1 MESQSLNIFLIFYSS
16 LIGLTAITLVI
27 LFWMRTSKFQ
37 EHLNSMKSDLS
48 EAHQFKQL
56 TAQTI
61 ERLSLVFARIPAM
74 ARCYQIFQQSLICP
88 QPPHT
93 QFYRS
98 SRDAVLTFD
107 RTYILKHSLSLNLFQ
122 TAPGA
127 LISLGVLG
135 TIIAFAYCV
144 KNAAPLFSQ
153 TDVQSLS
160 TVVENLFSF
169 GAKSFWPAGCSLVSA
184 LLIQMVIQI
193 QAQSADETLQSLVT
207 NIDAIITPT
216 NIEQISSQSLVELR
230 LQHETINGFT
240 KEFYSQMQGVL
251 EGLARSYV
259 APLTKEIENLGEKY
273 LTQIRDELSSI
284 SQSRGQ
290 MERAMLELH
299 TGFLQAS
306 ADRATEHREALA
318 HANRLNDDLNTGLS
332 HLAGTLQNLE
342 LATQAADSHRRDE
355 MNELIKSI
363 GYSVDSLY
371 DGFSRFAES
380 SIQQTQQVQNELRHT
395 VMMNEKFLKSEFSET
410 QREMQT
416 QFYKMNQE
424 LQFIESDVS
433 KMVRA
438 TFEMAD
444 ISRDVRDI
452 GDFLENVPLSTVE
465 IVHVPRAV
473 RGSYRKQND
482 DEDERNKEE
491 LRKKNSDKVS

>member
-1 MESQSLNIFLIFYSS
+1 MESQSLNIFLMFYST
-16 LIGLTAITLVI
+16 LIGLTAITLVV
-27 LFWMRTSKFQ
+27 LFWTRTSKFQ
-37 EHLNSMKSDLS
+37 EHLKAMHGDLS
-48 EAHQFKQL
+48 EANQFKQL

-61 ERLSLVFARIPAM
+61 ERLSQVFARIPAM
-74 ARCYQIFQQSLICP
+74 ARCYQIFQQSLIPP

-122 TAPGA
+122 IAPGA
-127 LISLGVLG
+127 IISLGVLG

-153 TDVQSLS
+153 VDVQSLS

-169 GAKSFWPAGCSLVSA
+169 GAKSFWPAGSALVSA
-184 LLIQMVIQI
+184 LLVQMVIQV
-193 QAQSADETLQSLVT
+193 QAQSADETLQALVT

-240 KEFYSQMQGVL
+240 KEFYNQMQGVL

-259 APLTKEIENLGEKY
+259 APITKEIENLGEKY
-273 LTQIRDELSSI
+273 LTQIRDELAVI
-284 SQSRGQ
+284 NQSRGQ
-290 MERAMLELH
+290 MERAILEIH
-299 TGFLQAS
+299 AGFLQAS
-306 ADRATEHREALA
+306 ADRSSEHREALS
-318 HANRLNDDLNTGLS
+318 HASRLNDDLNTGLN
-332 HLAGTLQNLE
+332 HLSSSLQNLE

-371 DGFSRFAES
+371 DGFARFAES
-380 SIQQTQQVQNELRHT
+380 SVQQTQQVQNELRHT
-395 VMMNEKFLKSEFSET
+395 VVMNEKFLKSEFDET

-444 ISRDVRDI
+444 IGRDVRDI

-473 RGSYRKQND
+473 RGSFRKQNEDD
-482 DEDERNKEE
+482 DEINKDE
-491 LRKKNSDKVS
+491 LRKKNGDKVS